1 VSVFIGSLVTYETLV
16 TTWVN
21 SVTVEDMFNT
31 LGVSYA
37 TSNRILL
44 QGIVN
49 KMRAKGVNLPVH
61 TDELS
66 SLEQL
71 TPALITSL
79 NLIINTP

>member
-1 VSVFIGSLVTYETLV
+1 MSVFIGSIVTYETLV

-31 LGVSYA
+31 LGISYA
-37 TSNRILL
+37 TGNRILL

-71 TPALITSL
+71 TPTVITSL